1 MVEILSHKAII
12 RSKDFN
18 FVDMHHH
25 SNVSDGRKTPEQLY
39 KKFKKKRL
47 GLCLTDHNQ
56 IKGSVFLCKQKDIF
70 SIPSIEVTSKE
81 SKDFL
86 AYFYDIND
94 LISFYNKEIK
104 TNIIKKILP
113 LHETKISNF
122 DIIDKV
128 ESYNGIP
135 ILAHPFGLIPKRSAH
150 LLFDKEFVKKI
161 KGIESHNF
169 SIGEYERTLNFVL
182 QFNKPLIAGTDDH
195 NRPHF
200 SCLTGTRYYDIENFL
215 KAILKKENI
224 IYTKKLNRIRKL
236 KEWMNTF
243 RNNVF

>member
-1 MVEILSHKAII
+1 MVEILSYKAIT

-25 SNVSDGRKTPEQLY
+25 SNVSDGRKTPEMLY
-39 KKFKKKRL
+39 KLFRKKHL

-56 IKGSVFLCKQKDIF
+56 IKGSVFLCKQRDLF
-70 SIPSIEVTSKE
+70 TIPSIEVTSRE

-86 AYFYDIND
+86 AYFYDVND
-94 LISFYNKEIK
+94 LVSFYNKEIK
-104 TNIIKKILP
+104 ENLIKKIFP
-113 LHETKISNF
+113 LNETKISNI
-122 DIIDKV
+122 DMIDKI
-128 ESYNGIP
+128 EKYNGIS
-135 ILAHPFGLIPKRSAH
+135 ILAHPFGMMQKRSSH

-169 SIGEYERTLNFVL
+169 TIGEYARTLNFVL

-200 SCLTGTRYYDIENFL
+200 SCLTGTKYFDIDGFL
-215 KAILKKENI
+215 KSVLRKENI
-224 IYTKKLNRIRKL
+224 IYTKRFAPIRRL
-236 KEWMNTF
+236 KDWINIF